1 MKGKGTFV
9 KELLDKTIKDLVL
22 LRRKLREEL
31 YRLKMKHAIRG
42 LKETHTI
49 KELRK
54 KIAKVS
60 TVLTSKIADNNGS
73 SMK

>member
-1 MKGKGTFV
+1 MKD
-9 KELLDKTIKDLVL
+9 LLDKTVKELVQ

-31 YRLKMKHAIRG
+31 YKLKMKHSIRG

-54 KIAKVS
+54 KIARVS

-73 SMK
+73 SLK